1 MKPIP
6 QCINQKHTAFVFA
19 AIKVF
24 PTNLKAYYRQAVA
37 LKHQKRYTE
46 AVQAAQRGQEIQPIS
61 VCLFSRGEGIGRGAV
76 QAAQRGQEIQPISV
90 CLFSRGGGG
99 LRQSKL
105 PREDKKYNLYLY
117 VCSVGGRG

>member
-1 MKPIP
+1 M
-6 QCINQKHTAFVFA
+6 FVFA

-61 VCLFSRGEGIGRGAV
+61 VSLFS
-76 QAAQRGQEIQPISV
+76 V
-90 CLFSRGGGG
+90 CVGGG
-99 LRQSKL
+99 L
-105 PREDKKYNLYLY
+105 
-117 VCSVGGRG
+117 G